1 MRGLAWPF
9 TEGLVEMDRSK
20 AIAVVITTMR
30 ERLKGD
36 YGHDLPP
43 EHFYDDAE
51 EIVDAL
57 MANGWVVEMKPSDV
71 RERRKAKG
79 WSQEKLAEAL
89 GSHAVTISKLECG
102 KLPLTHEWVTR
113 IDAVLRT

>member
-1 MRGLAWPF
+1 
-9 TEGLVEMDRSK
+9 VDRSK
-20 AIAVVITTMR
+20 AIECVIETMR
-30 ERLKGD
+30 NRLKGD

-43 EHFYDDAE
+43 DHFRDDAE

-57 MANGWVVEMKPSDV
+57 MANGWVVEMSPADV
-71 RERRKAKG
+71 RTRRKSKG
-79 WSQEKLAEAL
+79 WSQEQLAEAL
-89 GSHAVTISKLECG
+89 GSHAVTISNLERG